1 MPSIKALKPGDAVVG
16 VVVGVM
22 PFGVFVE
29 LAPDCSGL
37 VHVSRVSDTYVE
49 DLHEAVQVGD
59 VVSAWVTGID
69 EKRRRVALSAVSPQ
83 REAELAEVRRSRDD
97 RSRGGQADAV
107 VRHAVVRHAVV
118 RHAVVRDAVV
128 RDAVVAKVVRHA
140 VVAKAAKHAVVAA
153 VAIRDEGDDLEM
165 EGEDVARGAVTKNQ
179 SRIVSWVKKKPS
191 PSAMPCRRV
200 KSPCVRLAI

>member
-1 MPSIKALKPGDAVVG
+1 MV
-16 VVVGVM
+16 
-22 PFGVFVE
+22 
-29 LAPDCSGL
+29 
-37 VHVSRVSDTYVE
+37 
-49 DLHEAVQVGD
+49 
-59 VVSAWVTGID
+59 
-69 EKRRRVALSAVSPQ
+69 
-83 REAELAEVRRSRDD
+83 RE
-97 RSRGGQADAV
+97 
-107 VRHAVVRHAVV
+107 
-118 RHAVVRDAVV
+118 AVVRDAVV
-128 RDAVVAKVVRHA
+128 RDAVVRHAVVAKVVRHA